1 MADNSENVHGIIH
14 LVKGLNGKYRTIEA
28 DISSSP
34 YTGGLY
40 GASFTPRDTQW
51 GLFYLAGYNC
61 RDIYRAEVEF
71 IGFDYEGIDPCLA
84 VLIRSFLRRDET
96 FRP

>member
-61 RDIYRAEVEF
+61 RDIYRAVVEF